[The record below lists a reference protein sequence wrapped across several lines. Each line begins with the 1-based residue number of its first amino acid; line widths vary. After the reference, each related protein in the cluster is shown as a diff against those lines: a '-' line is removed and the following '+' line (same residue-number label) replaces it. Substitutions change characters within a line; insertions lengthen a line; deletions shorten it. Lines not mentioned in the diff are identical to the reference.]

1 MKPTPDKSQTFERGD
16 LAKRAQDVVELVRVI
31 DGVMTSW
38 NVDPHARA
46 VRVAAL
52 IRGFNLGH
60 WIAIARAAGCDL
72 PSDECVAAVLNVY
85 LHRATATELSV

>member
-46 VRVAAL
+46 LRGAAR
-52 IRGFNLGH
+52 IRGLTLGH
-60 WIAIARAAGCDL
+60 CIASSPAAGCDL

-85 LHRATATELSV
+85 LHRATAAELSA